1 MNKEYPYG
9 WSNDWTQPIKEEK
22 EEKKMKKKYEFET
35 IECDHVWDAPYI
47 GYGVNGTAACWDCV
61 KCGHQYAA
69 EVNSPEYEDIYV
81 EVCDFCGLPREG
93 EDYPAYCEC
102 IVYEEGDKL
111 E

>member
-1 MNKEYPYG
+1 
-9 WSNDWTQPIKEEK
+9 
-22 EEKKMKKKYEFET
+22 MKKKYEFET
-35 IECDHVWDAPYI
+35 TECDHVWDAPYV

-69 EVNSPEYEDIYV
+69 EVNSPEYEEIYV
-81 EVCDFCGLPREG
+81 RVCDFCGLPREG

-102 IVYEEGDKL
+102 IVYEE